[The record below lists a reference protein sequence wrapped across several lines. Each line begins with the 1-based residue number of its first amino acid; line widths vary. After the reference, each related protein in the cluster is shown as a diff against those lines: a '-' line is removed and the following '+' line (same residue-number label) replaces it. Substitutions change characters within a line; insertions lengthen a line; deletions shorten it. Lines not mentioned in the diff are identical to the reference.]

1 MRAKARGQKYKT
13 VMMNGEG
20 DEDGDGGGE
29 VTETVV
35 GGAAEVEVRTSD
47 EVNETK
53 IRLRDL

>member
-1 MRAKARGQKYKT
+1 MRAKARGQKYKK

-47 EVNETK
+47 EVNEMK